1 MTHESF
7 SLLLPHFKLH
17 LRFVLVVS
25 LNPFG
30 TCFLMLTKKLCFP
43 FIWLQF
49 QWKCMFIDKIDCFFT
64 VIAFRVDLFHLIVLV
79 FGCFSLH
86 VFLLICGNITTFLIV
101 YEMPFICNY
110 TICWLY
116 RLGPSFILIIQWILI
131 PYVEGEEN

>member
-7 SLLLPHFKLH
+7 SPLLLHFKLH

-25 LNPFG
+25 FHPFG

-49 QWKCMFIDKIDCFFT
+49 PWECMFIDKIDCFFHSDSIPCWSIPSNC
-64 VIAFRVDLFHLIVLV
+64 VSVWLFQPA
-79 FGCFSLH
+79 CFSAYIWWHNYFSNSYL
-86 VFLLICGNITTFLIV
+86 NSWLIV
-101 YEMPFICNY
+101 YEMPYICNY

-116 RLGPSFILIIQWILI
+116 RLGHSFILII
-131 PYVEGEEN
+131 